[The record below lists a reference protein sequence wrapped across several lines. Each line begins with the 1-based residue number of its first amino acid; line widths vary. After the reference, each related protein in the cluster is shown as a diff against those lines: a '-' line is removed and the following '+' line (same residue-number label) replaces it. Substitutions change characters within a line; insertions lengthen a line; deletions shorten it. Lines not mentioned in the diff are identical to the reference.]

1 MEGRRLAIVQTRR
14 EGEIRKER
22 KIRGGRYGFGRLNE
36 GWMKNARSSRKDPLF
51 IFFFWQIRRRQRRN
65 KYSCWIGDNEE

>member
-22 KIRGGRYGFGRLNE
+22 KIGGGRYGFGRLNE
-36 GWMKNARSSRKDPLF
+36 GWMKKARSSRKDPLF
-51 IFFFWQIRRRQRRN
+51 IFFFGR
-65 KYSCWIGDNEE
+65 YGEDSDGTSTAAG